1 MNKQDKKYNN
11 QNGHQDVGIHS
22 GIAVLLEQSQK
33 H

>member
-11 QNGHQDVGIHS
+11 QNGHQHVGIHS